1 MNGTSVLENPFRILN
16 TSKYFNFVLS
26 HALIIFFTLLTG
38 EMATTEVSEVKH
50 YAHELDDETTTSDP
64 EMAEMTTMMEENYEL
79 EEANPA
85 RENLDGPILESS
97 WEEKE
102 VVITNSIDTK
112 CMVRK

>member
-1 MNGTSVLENPFRILN
+1 
-16 TSKYFNFVLS
+16 
-26 HALIIFFTLLTG
+26 
-38 EMATTEVSEVKH
+38 
-50 YAHELDDETTTSDP
+50 
-64 EMAEMTTMMEENYEL
+64 MAEMTTMMEDYDLEEANPARIQLSAMEEDY

>member
-1 MNGTSVLENPFRILN
+1 
-16 TSKYFNFVLS
+16 
-26 HALIIFFTLLTG
+26 
-38 EMATTEVSEVKH
+38 
-50 YAHELDDETTTSDP
+50 
-64 EMAEMTTMMEENYEL
+64 MAEMTTMMEDYDL
-79 EEANPA
+79 EEANPARIQDYLEANPA

>member
-1 MNGTSVLENPFRILN
+1 
-16 TSKYFNFVLS
+16 
-26 HALIIFFTLLTG
+26 
-38 EMATTEVSEVKH
+38 MATTEVSEVRH

-64 EMAEMTTMMEENYEL
+64 EMAEMTTMMEEDYEL

-85 RENLDGPILESS
+85 RENLEGPILESS

-112 CMVRK
+112 CMVSVSNICHIDELRWMMS

>member
-1 MNGTSVLENPFRILN
+1 
-16 TSKYFNFVLS
+16 
-26 HALIIFFTLLTG
+26 
-38 EMATTEVSEVKH
+38 
-50 YAHELDDETTTSDP
+50 
-64 EMAEMTTMMEENYEL
+64 MAEMTTMMEEYYEL

-112 CMVRK
+112 CMVSVSNICHIDELRWMMS